1 MAVATSPA
9 VSANM
14 AASCGRPSCRAGSVG
29 VDAFLGVSDPF
40 DLSRLMKRDR
50 CSASAVGADLAA
62 SASRWN
68 PTRFNRSSSSSPAPI
83 CRCANEPMLAPI
95 DSN

>member
-9 VSANM
+9 VSANL
-14 AASCGRPSCRAGSVG
+14 AASCGRPSWRRKCGA
-29 VDAFLGVSDPF
+29 DAFLGVSDPF